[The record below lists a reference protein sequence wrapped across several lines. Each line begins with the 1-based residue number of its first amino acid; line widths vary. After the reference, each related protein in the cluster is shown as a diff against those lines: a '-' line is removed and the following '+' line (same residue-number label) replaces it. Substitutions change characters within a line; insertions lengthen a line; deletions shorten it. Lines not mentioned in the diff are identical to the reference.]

1 MKDEAVAVSDSLCCA
16 GADLLSTE
24 MVKSCRVVLAVALM
38 SLTSGAKLINTA
50 EEKMFE
56 TCAEKIIQIPEES
69 CCGGRRSHIKPLLIK
84 QIIHYKENPL
94 SCPSH

>member
-1 MKDEAVAVSDSLCCA
+1 MRDEAVAISDSLCCA
-16 GADLLSTE
+16 GADLLYSET
-24 MVKSCRVVLAVALM
+24 VRSCKVVLAVALM
-38 SLTSGAKLINTA
+38 LLTSGAKLINTA

-69 CCGGRRSHIKPLLIK
+69 YCGGRHSHVKALLIK
-84 QIIHYKENPL
+84 QIIHYRENPL